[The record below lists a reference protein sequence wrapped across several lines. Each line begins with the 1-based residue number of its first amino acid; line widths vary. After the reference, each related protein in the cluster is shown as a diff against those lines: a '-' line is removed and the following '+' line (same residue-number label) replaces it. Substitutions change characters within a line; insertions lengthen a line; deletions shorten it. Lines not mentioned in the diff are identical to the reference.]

1 MDGEAEAQEAS
12 ELPEATPWVKG
23 RAETQTQVFVR
34 SEFGPFRWIS
44 LIINSDKVM
53 VTQAI

>member
-12 ELPEATPWVKG
+12 ELLEATPWMKS

-34 SEFGPFRWIS
+34 PEFGPFR
-44 LIINSDKVM
+44 
-53 VTQAI
+53 